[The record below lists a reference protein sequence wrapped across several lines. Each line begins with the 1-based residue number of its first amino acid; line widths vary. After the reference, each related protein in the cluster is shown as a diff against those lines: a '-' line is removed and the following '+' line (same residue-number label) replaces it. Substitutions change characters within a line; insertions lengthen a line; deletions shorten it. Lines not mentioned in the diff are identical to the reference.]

1 MITCMYFKSIQRLPE
16 IHEICRH
23 HQRFRMMNILRVPR
37 NSALIF
43 NAINLIFRRTSAG
56 FRGKA
61 LFVSDL
67 FSYCYDLLKVTVFRL
82 YDIMHSKTTAGKIGY
97 LRQIKK
103 PNPEHHVRQDSARS
117 EVLTKNIRYKREPRA
132 IQKMGAPSTNCIS
145 GLSFAFGA

>member
-1 MITCMYFKSIQRLPE
+1 MNFKSIQRLPE

-37 NSALIF
+37 NGALIF

-56 FRGKA
+56 FREKKA

-132 IQKMGAPSTNCIS
+132 IQKMGAPSTNCVS
-145 GLSFAFGA
+145 GLSFAFGV